1 MCPSELAGVLVAYR
15 IPANR
20 PRGLFDQENRNMQEK
35 SFKATTIVTPDV
47 SSRLVLEAAFNN
59 WSEETKPRSILHVH
73 YYHDKEAHVR
83 GYQVVYEENRTPY
96 AKTMTPKEDEPV
108 RMLV

>member
-1 MCPSELAGVLVAYR
+1 MKER
-15 IPANR
+15 
-20 PRGLFDQENRNMQEK
+20 

-47 SSRLVLEAAFNN
+47 SSRLVLEAAFNT

-83 GYQVVYEENRTPY
+83 GYQVVYEENWTPCV
-96 AKTMTPKEDEPV
+96 TPGTSKEDEPA